1 MVQVRCP
8 QCSSLV
14 EGIEGQEAVCGH
26 CGFKALLPVSTAPGL
41 AAAPAALQPPSPAPP
56 AAPDAR
62 PTKAASFTANAPTGH
77 AMLAIWGYILGI
89 AALATFF
96 LAKVGLPF
104 AFGA

>member
-14 EGIEGQEAVCGH
+14 EGIEGQEAVCGQ
-26 CGFKALLPVSTAPGL
+26 CGFRALLPVPSAATLSPTPSVGGQAPSTHPPPAPVP
-41 AAAPAALQPPSPAPP
+41 ASKATQAPPAPP
-56 AAPDAR
+56 P
-62 PTKAASFTANAPTGH
+62 SGG

-96 LAKVGLPF
+96 MASVGLPF
-104 AFGA
+104 AF